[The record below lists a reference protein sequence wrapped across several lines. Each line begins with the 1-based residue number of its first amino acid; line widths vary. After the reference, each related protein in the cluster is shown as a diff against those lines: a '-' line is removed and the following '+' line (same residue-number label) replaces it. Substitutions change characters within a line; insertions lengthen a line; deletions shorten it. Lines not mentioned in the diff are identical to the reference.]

1 MKALV
6 VGSMNCMPT
15 EYAIL
20 LKRYC
25 SEVVHYY
32 DADEQ
37 DTLNNPIIRW
47 GAGSSARTYGIHIKK
62 LRLHHHLSYLL
73 PRLFHFNLLAQMR
86 SADVILLSG
95 PNISLARLIGR
106 AGKKVV
112 ALSYGN
118 DISLYC
124 NPDWPEM
131 ALDEIGGSK
140 RIFKPL
146 LRWLKSAFVE
156 LQAAGLNSCTHYSY
170 FIPGVDPGTDAL
182 LDHILVGEHKPTRL
196 PRYSINIDNLERGE
210 FEDPL
215 PHLADTY
222 RIVFPVRFSEG
233 NELLGNKGW
242 RLLFDGL
249 KAYKAVAGRS
259 FVCVCFR
266 KGGFL
271 AAMDYTKTLGI
282 EDVIEWHDTVSFD
295 TIVQYYRSADVVV
308 EQLGSHWI
316 GQGLYAMALGK
327 PVIGRCSTE
336 AQREFFKASGL
347 LFTED
352 VDSLVSHLRRCEDKT
367 YREIIGERSR
377 DFVHKNAA
385 IEVEFMQWGIV

>member
-1 MKALV
+1 MKAVV

-37 DTLNNPIIRW
+37 DTLNNPVIRW
-47 GAGSSARTYGIHIKK
+47 GVGSSARTYGLCIKK
-62 LRLHHHLSYLL
+62 LRLHHHLSYLF
-73 PRLFHFNLLAQMR
+73 PRLLHFGLLAEMK

-95 PNISLARLIGR
+95 PNISLARLLEKT
-106 AGKKVV
+106 GKKIV

-131 ALDEIGGSK
+131 ALAEVRGVK
-140 RIFKPL
+140 RIVMPL
-146 LRWLKSAFVE
+146 LRWLKSAFVK
-156 LQAAGLNSCTHYSY
+156 LQIAGLNSCTHYSY
-170 FIPGVDPGTDAL
+170 FIPGVDLETDAL
-182 LDHILVGEHKPTRL
+182 LDRILVGKHKPTRL
-196 PRYSINIDNLERGE
+196 PRYSINIDNLERDE
-210 FEDPL
+210 FEDQL
-215 PHLADTY
+215 PHFVDIY

-249 KAYKAVAGRS
+249 KEYKTVAGKR
-259 FVCVCFR
+259 FKCVCFR
-266 KGGFL
+266 KGNFL
-271 AAMDYTKTLGI
+271 AAMDYAKMLGI
-282 EDVIEWHDTVSFD
+282 DDVIEWHDTVAFD
-295 TIVQYYRSADVVV
+295 TIIQYYRSADVVI

-336 AQREFFKASGL
+336 KQTGFFKESGL
-347 LFTED
+347 LFAED
-352 VDSLVSHLRRCEDKT
+352 VAALVGHLVRCEDKGVCEKIGKQS
-367 YREIIGERSR
+367 RE
-377 DFVHKNAA
+377 FVRTKAA
-385 IEVEFMQWGIV
+385 IEAEFLQWGIL